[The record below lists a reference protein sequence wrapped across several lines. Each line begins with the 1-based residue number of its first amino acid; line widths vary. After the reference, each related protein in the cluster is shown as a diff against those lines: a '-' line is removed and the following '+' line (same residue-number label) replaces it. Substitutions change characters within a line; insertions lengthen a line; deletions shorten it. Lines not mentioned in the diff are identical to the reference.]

1 MMDAA
6 EAERCGLVSRVVA
19 PEQLMNEALAAAQR
33 IASSSRMA
41 VLMAREAVERSAE
54 MPLQEGLRF
63 ERRLFEVL
71 FATADQKEGAAAFLE
86 KRPPRFRNG

>member
-1 MMDAA
+1 
-6 EAERCGLVSRVVA
+6 
-19 PEQLMNEALAAAQR
+19 
-33 IASSSRMA
+33 MA